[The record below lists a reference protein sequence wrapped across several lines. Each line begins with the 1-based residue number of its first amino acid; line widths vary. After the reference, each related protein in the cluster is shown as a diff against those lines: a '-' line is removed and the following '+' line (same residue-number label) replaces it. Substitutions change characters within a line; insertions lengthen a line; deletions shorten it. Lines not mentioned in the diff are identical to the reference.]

1 MTKVGTATHRRYC
14 FILLLIVEASF
25 NYLIYHKFLEIARGE
40 TMPNESLNIYLTAVD
55 KASPVLASITD
66 KTKALDKESQE
77 LQQTFEALQKAN
89 KGLIERKTELQKK
102 LQEVNEEVKEARKSF
117 RELGDEASSDAY
129 EKAQE
134 KQQKLRN
141 EIAATTKALGENQK
155 MYKENIEVIRK
166 GSMNGEGASL
176 SDVMA
181 GLNIGEEL
189 SSLALTASG
198 ALANSAL
205 GSGMGDIVSNALG
218 SAVTGATL
226 GHFILPGL
234 GTAIGAGVGGI
245 IGAFEGA
252 IQQWSNKDD
261 AFKDYYGGLYE
272 DVKGR
277 PGEMVES
284 GSTIAGGR
292 EQTRMAFAQRLG
304 GEDEAREYLGRVET
318 MAAKTNYDYDEIT
331 GYAKLLLNSY
341 DPDEALD
348 VLQNLSDATAG
359 LNLSSSDVNMMI
371 SGLSRMRTTGKATQE
386 YLNYFRER
394 GVDVDQALADELG
407 VDKSAVSGMVSK
419 GQVGGEDAAA
429 AILAF
434 IEKEFGG
441 LSDDLAGTYDAMVD
455 NLGDLTASMEAEGGD
470 AYNELRKE
478 GIQAEMDALDGGL
491 KEAMGEIN
499 AIMGENQARREN
511 LEEQYMR
518 EALEAVLLGKEGS
531 VFSEEENAK
540 LAELSGQYAELKAQY
555 AESGGTDAE
564 AGAKLESLYEQTE
577 ALGKAYFENSDFV
590 KTLNDIELDEIA
602 AIRENTAGLT
612 NATEASYWLGQELS
626 KGRFAV
632 KIDHGDV
639 DYSTMIYTDDGGNLI
654 YGSNAQ
660 LGDGYYDDGGNFRP
674 YAFGL
679 ERVPYDE
686 YPALLHEGER
696 VLTAAQAR
704 AQDAAGESA
713 GGIQLV
719 VTGNSFSGTSEEMA
733 EQMWAVI
740 VRRLEQEAVARAPK

>member
-1 MTKVGTATHRRYC
+1 
-14 FILLLIVEASF
+14 
-25 NYLIYHKFLEIARGE
+25 
-40 TMPNESLNIYLTAVD
+40 MPNESLNIYLTAVD

-66 KTKALDKESQE
+66 KTKALDKESQQ
-77 LQQTFEALQKAN
+77 LQQTYDALQKAN

-102 LQEVNEEVKEARKSF
+102 LQEVNDEVKEARKSF

-155 MYKENIEVIRK
+155 MYKENIETIRK
-166 GSMNGEGASL
+166 NTLGGESNGSDL
-176 SDVMA
+176 SA
-181 GLNIGEEL
+181 IWGGLGIGETV
-189 SSLALTASG
+189 SSLVGQMGSTLASSALGDGMGGMVSG
-198 ALANSAL
+198 ALSNAISGAAL
-205 GSGMGDIVSNALG
+205 GTAIA
-218 SAVTGATL
+218 
-226 GHFILPGL
+226 PGI
-234 GTAIGAGVGGI
+234 GTAIGAAVGGLSGI
-245 IGAFEGA
+245 FSGA
-252 IQQWSNKDD
+252 IEQWGNRDD
-261 AFKDYYGGLYE
+261 AFKDYYDGLYE

-277 PGEMVES
+277 SGEMVES

-341 DPDEALD
+341 DPDETLD
-348 VLQNLSDATAG
+348 VLQSLSDATAG

-407 VDKSAVSGMVSK
+407 VDKSTVSGMVSK

-441 LSDDLAGTYDAMVD
+441 LSDDLAGTYDAMAD
-455 NLGDLTASMEAEGGD
+455 NLGDLTASLEARGGD
-470 AYNELRKE
+470 AYNELRKQ
-478 GIQAEMDALDGGL
+478 GIGAEMTALGGEL
-491 KEAMGEIN
+491 GEAMGEIN

-511 LEEQYMR
+511 LEEQYRR
-518 EALEAVLLGKEGS
+518 EVLNAVLNGEQGELWSK
-531 VFSEEENAK
+531 FSEDQQNTLTQMSQE
-540 LAELSGQYAELKAQY
+540 YAALKERY
-555 AESGGTDAE
+555 DESEGADWE
-564 AGAKLESLYEQTE
+564 AGAELEKLYET
-577 ALGKAYFENSDFV
+577 ALTMGQSYFDASDEV
-590 KTLNDIELDEIA
+590 QRLNEIEIDEITM
-602 AIRENTAGLT
+602 IRENTAGLMGIVDNIYQQT
-612 NATEASYWLGQELS
+612 QELS
-626 KGRFAV
+626 KGLAAV
-632 KIDHGDV
+632 KIDYGDV

-679 ERVPYDE
+679 DRVPYDE

-704 AQDAAGESA
+704 AQDAGQW
-713 GGIQLV
+713 GGPPVQLT
-719 VTGNSFSGTSEEMA
+719 VTGNSFVGTSEEMA